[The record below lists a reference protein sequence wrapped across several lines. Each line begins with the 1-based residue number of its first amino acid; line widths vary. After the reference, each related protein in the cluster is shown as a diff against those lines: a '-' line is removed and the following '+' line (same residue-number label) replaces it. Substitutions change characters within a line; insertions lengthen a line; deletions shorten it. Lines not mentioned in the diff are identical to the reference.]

1 MEIKNNEFSRQFETT
16 VEGKTISVE
25 YSLQERK
32 LFLTRVNIPEGM
44 EIDEETISEFIKGIL
59 EFAEEKRYR
68 VVPTH
73 PKIAAFFKKNPK
85 YKEMLPPGIRI

>member
-1 MEIKNNEFSRQFETT
+1 MEIKDNEFSRQFETVT
-16 VEGKTISVE
+16 DGKTMSVE
-25 YSLQERK
+25 YSIQERK

-44 EIDEETISEFIKGIL
+44 ETDEETISEFIKEIL
-59 EFAEEKRYR
+59 ALAEEKRFR